1 MLKNKTYNDAQLSV
15 DHIISVVIEGN
26 SENELISRINIVNE
40 WYEKM
45 LYGNIINRIKEFLLK
60 NLPEITYILFL
71 ATFLERFSYF
81 LIIPFLSIY
90 LAQNYHLS
98 GLEIGL
104 VVSTFAITSLFMSFI
119 AAPFIDKIDKKSLF
133 LLVYFYRQ

>member
-60 NLPEITYILFL
+60 NLPEIIYILFL

-81 LIIPFLSIY
+81 LIIPFY
-90 LAQNYHLS
+90 L
-98 GLEIGL
+98 
-104 VVSTFAITSLFMSFI
+104 FI
-119 AAPFIDKIDKKSLF
+119 
-133 LLVYFYRQ
+133 